1 MKQATIILLALAAAA
16 YIAGMVFLYKAGCCA
31 IDIKYTDS
39 IPEARINA
47 GECQFRILIGSSL
60 TSLAVILLGGATA
73 F

>member
-47 GECQFRILIGSSL
+47 GECQFRILMGATFCSL
-60 TSLAVILLGGATA
+60 SATLLGAATA
-73 F
+73 I